1 MSNGVA
7 MISDALFDALDV
19 LNVLPE
25 SVLKQPKDSDGT
37 IFTIEDCLE
46 NIVFVLQQLEA
57 IDMDDLFE
65 AYMRERKRL
74 NKEYALEDC
83 LENIV
88 FYNYDS
94 EGSTDAPLEENDDE

>member
-25 SVLKQPKDSDGT
+25 SVLKQPKDNDGT

-74 NKEYALEDC
+74 NKEYALSEH
-83 LENIV
+83 NQAI
-88 FYNYDS
+88 YNYDS